1 MLHRF
6 GIRPDSGGKGRWRGG
21 DGVIREIEV
30 LQQLQVSMLSEVS
43 RRVISYNHSHSVHS
57 IEEDTTTVWRRWWRT
72 WCTG

>member
-6 GIRPDSGGKGRWRGG
+6 GIRPDSGGKGRWKGG

-43 RRVISYNHSHSVHS
+43 WPVLPYNRF
-57 IEEDTTTVWRRWWRT
+57 TQ
-72 WCTG
+72 CTP

>member
-43 RRVISYNHSHSVHS
+43 KPVIPYSHPHLVHS
-57 IEEDTTTVWRRWWRT
+57 
-72 WCTG
+72 